1 MNPLLL
7 TAELFTTHLH

>member
-1 MNPLLL
+1 MNPSSL

>member
-1 MNPLLL
+1 MNPLSL